1 MVENPQHGAGF
12 SSLNISRRKALGL
25 LAALALPQGARASS
39 ALRIAAIDWAMLETV
54 IALGVTPIAAT
65 ELIQFRKDAVEPD
78 IPALVTDLGLRGSP
92 NFELLY
98 LLKPDLILSSPFYT
112 RHEPALKAIAPV
124 LSLPF
129 YVQGEPPYQKALA
142 AVAKLGSR
150 LGLGAKAEAVLS
162 EQEAFL
168 AQTAG
173 TLKPF
178 VDRPTYL
185 VNIGDARHFRAF
197 GDDSMFGDILSR
209 LGLPNAWT
217 DRSRFT
223 FAAPV
228 PLESLAEKPEARI
241 VIISDI
247 PVEARNSL
255 RNSLIWRSLQPVREG
270 RVHML
275 GNVNPYGGI
284 TAGLR
289 FARLLKHALLEQPE
303 GSR

>member
-1 MVENPQHGAGF
+1 MVEYPQRGAGF
-12 SSLNISRRKALGL
+12 SSLKISRRRALGL
-25 LAALALPQGARASS
+25 LAALAFPQGASANP
-39 ALRIAAIDWAMLETV
+39 ALRIAVIDWAMLETAM
-54 IALGVTPIAAT
+54 ALGVTPIAAT
-65 ELIQFRKDAVEPD
+65 ELIQFRQDAVEPD
-78 IPALVTDLGLRGSP
+78 IPASVTDLGLRGSP

-142 AVAKLGSR
+142 AVSELGSR
-150 LGLGAKAEAVLS
+150 LGLEAKAETILR
-162 EQEAFL
+162 EQEDFL
-168 AQTAG
+168 NQTVGA
-173 TLKPF
+173 LKPF

-228 PLESLAEKPEARI
+228 PLEALAEKPEARI

-275 GNVNPYGGI
+275 ANVNPYGGI

-289 FARLLKHALLEQPE
+289 FARLLQHALLEQPE